1 MSELKIT
8 SVNLDPDI
16 VDEAKRKGYNV
27 SEECRNALQIL
38 VSDEFNDVDIGLKIE
53 ILVKQSEQMDN
64 DLNNVHNTI
73 SQLNNRKNC
82 VSEEIKILRSQQI
95 AIRNSNMLNKLTG
108 ILNKSIITNKFD
120 INIIKLHHDDII
132 RQIQTIK
139 PEFEIEHHV
148 NRMKQIMDA

>member
-16 VDEAKRKGYNV
+16 VEEAKRKGFNI

-53 ILVKQSEQMDN
+53 ILVKQSEQIDN
-64 DLNNVHNTI
+64 DLNNINNTI

-82 VSEEIKILRSQQI
+82 ASDEIKLLQSQQL

-108 ILNKSIITNKFD
+108 ILNKSIITNRFD
-120 INIIKLHHDDII
+120 ISIIKLHHDDII

-148 NRMKQIMDA
+148 NRMKLIMDA